1 MATHK
6 ESEPE
11 KNNDASIP
19 GETEQEGLTA
29 EQAGEH
35 SYSEADAWKK
45 SKNSLLMLLGLI
57 AIGVAAYTYL
67 DDSKRE
73 KQSERSYRF
82 LAASIDSDGAEDRFL
97 SFASD
102 YDDTIAGVARYRA
115 AVIQYRDK
123 RYGLSAENFK
133 LAASE
138 LENDP
143 LVGRALLGQ
152 AVSLIKDEGMKG
164 AEGKAIL
171 EKLAISS
178 DYLPTDRQE
187 ARFLLALQS
196 LAENDMD
203 AVASHKGKLAD
214 DINASYFLSR
224 LEDLIK
230 TNEFLAVAQS
240 LPDLNLAKGNAFLK
254 KNGARKNVVTLKS
267 GLQYEVLK
275 KGTGIIPNEE
285 DNVEVHYHGTLI
297 DGEVFDS
304 SIDREEPAS
313 FGVNGVI
320 KGWTEALQLM
330 KEGAKWK
337 LCIPADIAY
346 GENGSNSI
354 GPNETLV
361 FEVEL
366 LKVIPKPVE
375 PITDLNSSVPVLP
388 PLPVE
393 ANETKATPVSIP
405 IVKEGNASNSVS
417 PPLEGNQ
424 SN

>member
-1 MATHK
+1 
-6 ESEPE
+6 
-11 KNNDASIP
+11 
-19 GETEQEGLTA
+19 
-29 EQAGEH
+29 
-35 SYSEADAWKK
+35 
-45 SKNSLLMLLGLI
+45 
-57 AIGVAAYTYL
+57 
-67 DDSKRE
+67 
-73 KQSERSYRF
+73 
-82 LAASIDSDGAEDRFL
+82 
-97 SFASD
+97 
-102 YDDTIAGVARYRA
+102 
-115 AVIQYRDK
+115 
-123 RYGLSAENFK
+123 
-133 LAASE
+133 
-138 LENDP
+138 
-143 LVGRALLGQ
+143 
-152 AVSLIKDEGMKG
+152 
-164 AEGKAIL
+164 
-171 EKLAISS
+171 
-178 DYLPTDRQE
+178 LPTDRQE

-240 LPDLNLAKGNAFLK
+240 LPDLNLAKGNEFLK
-254 KNGARKNVVTLKS
+254 KNGAKKNVVTLKS

-275 KGTGIIPNEE
+275 KGNGIIPNEE
-285 DNVEVHYHGTLI
+285 DSVEVHYHGTLI

-366 LKVIPKPVE
+366 LKVIPKPEE
-375 PITDLNSSVPVLP
+375 PIADLNSSVPVLP

-405 IVKEGNASNSVS
+405 VVKEGNASNSLS

-424 SN
+424 SK

>member
-45 SKNSLLMLLGLI
+45 SKNSLFMFLGAIL
-57 AIGVAAYTYL
+57 IGVTAYTFL

-73 KQSERSYRF
+73 KRSERSYRF
-82 LAASIDSDGAEDRFL
+82 LSASIDTDGAEDRFL
-97 SFASD
+97 SFAGD
-102 YDDTIAGVARYRA
+102 YDDTLAGVARYRA

-123 RYGLSAENFK
+123 RYGLSTENFK

-138 LENDP
+138 LGNDP
-143 LVGRALLGQ
+143 LAGRALLGQ

-164 AEGKAIL
+164 AEGKAVL

-240 LPDLNLAKGNAFLK
+240 LPDLNLAKGNEFLK
-254 KNGARKNVVTLKS
+254 KNGAKKNVVTLKS

-285 DNVEVHYHGTLI
+285 DSVEVHYHGTLI

-366 LKVIPKPVE
+366 LKVIPKPEE
-375 PITDLNSSVPVLP
+375 PIADLNSSVPVLP

-393 ANETKATPVSIP
+393 ANETKATPVNIP

-424 SN
+424 SK

>member
-45 SKNSLLMLLGLI
+45 SKNSLLTLLGLI
-57 AIGVAAYTYL
+57 AIGVAVYTYL
-67 DDSKRE
+67 DDSERK

-82 LAASIDSDGAEDRFL
+82 LSASIDSDGAEDRFL

-102 YDDTIAGVARYRA
+102 YDDTLAGVARYRA

-138 LENDP
+138 LGNDP

-366 LKVIPKPVE
+366 LKVIPKPEE
-375 PITDLNSSVPVLP
+375 PIADLNSSVPVLP

-393 ANETKATPVSIP
+393 ANETKATPVSISV
-405 IVKEGNASNSVS
+405 VKEGNASNSVS

-424 SN
+424 SK

>member
-45 SKNSLLMLLGLI
+45 SKNSLFMFLGAIL
-57 AIGVAAYTYL
+57 IGVTAYTFL

-73 KQSERSYRF
+73 KRSERSYRF
-82 LAASIDSDGAEDRFL
+82 LSASIDTDGAEDRFL
-97 SFASD
+97 SFAGD
-102 YDDTIAGVARYRA
+102 YDDTLAGVARYRA

-123 RYGLSAENFK
+123 RYGLSTENFK

-138 LENDP
+138 LGNDP
-143 LVGRALLGQ
+143 LAGRALLGQ

-164 AEGKAIL
+164 AEGKAVL

-254 KNGARKNVVTLKS
+254 KNGAKKNVVTLKS

-275 KGTGIIPNEE
+275 KGNGIIPNEE
-285 DNVEVHYHGTLI
+285 DSVEVHYHGTLI

-366 LKVIPKPVE
+366 LKVIPKPEE
-375 PITDLNSSVPVLP
+375 PIADLNSSVPVLP

-405 IVKEGNASNSVS
+405 VVKEGNASNSLS

-424 SN
+424 SK

>member
-57 AIGVAAYTYL
+57 AIGVAVYTYL
-67 DDSKRE
+67 DDSERK

-82 LAASIDSDGAEDRFL
+82 LSASIDSDGAEDRFL

-102 YDDTIAGVARYRA
+102 YDDTLAGVARYRA

-138 LENDP
+138 LGNDP

-164 AEGKAIL
+164 AEGKAVL

-203 AVASHKGKLAD
+203 AVADHKGKLAD

-275 KGTGIIPNEE
+275 KGNGIIPNEE
-285 DNVEVHYHGTLI
+285 DSVEVHYHGTLI

-366 LKVIPKPVE
+366 LKVIPKPEE
-375 PITDLNSSVPVLP
+375 PIADLNSSLPVLP
-388 PLPVE
+388 PVPVE
-393 ANETKATPVSIP
+393 VNGTKAIPVTLP

-424 SN
+424 SK

>member
-1 MATHK
+1 MATNK
-6 ESEPE
+6 DSESE
-11 KNNDASIP
+11 KNNDASTP
-19 GETEQEGLTA
+19 GENEQDGLTA
-29 EQAGEH
+29 DQAGEY
-35 SYSEADAWKK
+35 SYNENDAWEK
-45 SKNSLLMLLGLI
+45 SKISLILLLGAI
-57 AIGVAAYTYL
+57 IIGVAAYYFI
-67 DDSKRE
+67 DAWGK
-73 KQSERSYRF
+73 SENSNRSYHF
-82 LAASIDSDGAEDRFL
+82 LSANIDSDGVEDRFL
-97 SFASD
+97 SFAAD
-102 YDDTIAGVARYRA
+102 YEDTLGGVARYRA
-115 AVIQYRDK
+115 AVIQYKDK
-123 RYGLSAENFK
+123 RYGLSAKNFK
-133 LAASE
+133 SAAIE
-138 LENDP
+138 LGEDP
-143 LVGRALLGQ
+143 LAGRALIGQ

-164 AEGKAIL
+164 AEGKEVL
-171 EKLAISS
+171 EKLAINS

-203 AVASHKGKLAD
+203 AVADHKGKLAD

-230 TNEFLAVAQS
+230 TNDFLAVAQS

-275 KGTGIIPNEE
+275 KGTGIIPKDE
-285 DNVEVHYHGTLI
+285 DSVEVHYHGTLI

-313 FGVNGVI
+313 FAVNGVI

-337 LCIPADIAY
+337 LCIPAEIAY

-366 LKVIPKPVE
+366 LKVIPKLVE
-375 PITDLNSSVPVLP
+375 PLPDLNSSVPVLP
-388 PLPVE
+388 PVPVE
-393 ANETKATPVSIP
+393 VNGTKAIP
-405 IVKEGNASNSVS
+405 ITPSVLERGAGNTVS
-417 PPLEGNQ
+417 PPVESNQ
-424 SN
+424 SK

>member
-45 SKNSLLMLLGLI
+45 SKNSLFMFLGAIL
-57 AIGVAAYTYL
+57 IGVTAYTFL

-73 KQSERSYRF
+73 KRSERSYRF
-82 LAASIDSDGAEDRFL
+82 LSASIDTDGAEDRFL
-97 SFASD
+97 SFAGD
-102 YDDTIAGVARYRA
+102 YDDTLAGVARYRA

-123 RYGLSAENFK
+123 RYGLSTENFK

-138 LENDP
+138 LGNDP
-143 LVGRALLGQ
+143 LAGRALLGQ

-164 AEGKAIL
+164 AEGKAVL

-240 LPDLNLAKGNAFLK
+240 LPDLNLAKGNEFLK
-254 KNGARKNVVTLKS
+254 KNGAKKNVVTLKS

-275 KGTGIIPNEE
+275 KGNGIIPNEE
-285 DNVEVHYHGTLI
+285 DSVEVHYHGTLI

-366 LKVIPKPVE
+366 LKVIPKPEE
-375 PITDLNSSVPVLP
+375 PIADLNSSVPVLP

-393 ANETKATPVSIP
+393 VNGTKAIPVTLP

-424 SN
+424 SK